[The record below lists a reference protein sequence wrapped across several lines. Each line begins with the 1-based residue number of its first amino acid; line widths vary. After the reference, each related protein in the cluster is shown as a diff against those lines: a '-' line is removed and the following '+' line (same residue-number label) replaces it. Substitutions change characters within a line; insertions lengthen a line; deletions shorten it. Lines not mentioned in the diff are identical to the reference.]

1 MKKNLLVL
9 ALVLISS
16 VIMACNIDFEIQGT
30 AKTKYKIGDE
40 VVVKVK
46 IHLTHRVCPIA
57 MKDTKLDAKGLEI
70 LGATDWKEVEPGSWE
85 RKVKMK
91 VTGSKNGKL
100 QLTATRTCDK
110 EGGLGT
116 LTLLSE

>member
-1 MKKNLLVL
+1 MKKTFLLV
-9 ALVLISS
+9 ALIFISG
-16 VIMACNIDFEIQGT
+16 IILACNIEFEVQGT
-30 AKTKYKIGDE
+30 AKAKYKVGDE

-46 IHLTHRVCPIA
+46 IHLTHRVCPVA
-57 MKDTKLDAKGLEI
+57 MKDTKLDAKGMEI